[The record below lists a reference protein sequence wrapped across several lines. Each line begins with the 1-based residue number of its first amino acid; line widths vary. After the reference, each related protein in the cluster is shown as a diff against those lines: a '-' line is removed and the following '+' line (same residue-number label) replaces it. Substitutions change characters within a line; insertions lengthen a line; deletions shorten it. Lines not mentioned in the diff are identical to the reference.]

1 MDKQD
6 TLISN
11 FHRGR
16 LMEILILEDQLGMI
30 VGMRICLDM
39 EMKKGM
45 GVRGDMSL
53 KLKFVEIGLE
63 ELGMKKDIEGLLLM
77 RKKKVGMILS
87 R

>member
-53 KLKFVEIGLE
+53 KLKFAEIGLE
-63 ELGMKKDIEGLLLM
+63 ELGMKKDIEGLLLK